1 MIYLTLRPLRGV
13 SNMDDSLASFN
24 GLSLSPVSMQE
35 LSSSVGVLSA
45 GLVQVQTEIGYI
57 RRIKTLSSIDAF
69 VRVMEVSSIKDDVQ
83 ERSINLYP

>member
-24 GLSLSPVSMQE
+24 GLTLSPVSMQE

-69 VRVMEVSSIKDDVQ
+69 VRVMEVSNIKDDV
-83 ERSINLYP
+83 